1 MTSESKQITINGK
14 VIEAYQYVHI
24 KQQINTHHSFEIGLD
39 LENIEKEGAHTI
51 EKSKDWLGKIVVIKT
66 HKKDFEGVVTNVHLA
81 HDNGHHGQ
89 IVVSGYSSTI
99 VLENGEH
106 MQSWLKKPLQK
117 IVEKITKHP
126 KLTVAIKP
134 EYTSEIKYET
144 QYLETNFQFLQ
155 RLAKQ
160 YHEWLYY
167 DGKILFF
174 GKPEKRTP
182 IKLVYGVDA
191 TELEIGIQTQA
202 RKYKSFSYNSF
213 IDEQYIS
220 ESPDNPA
227 GLNELGQ
234 FAFSSSLDNYSEPTN
249 VYSQMRVDNKA
260 DLDRHLKKKQ
270 QSDYASSNFISIKT
284 KMKGLTLGDVID
296 LRSEIFKGKGDLLN
310 KRHGEYIITEIEHYT
325 TIGGHYRNTII
336 ALPADIK
343 ALPEPIVS
351 FPIAETQVATVVD
364 NNDPDK
370 KGRVQVKMAWQTEEM
385 KTSWIRVLTPNA
397 GKSDKVATNRGFV
410 FIPEKGDQVL
420 ISFRYNDPNRPFVVG
435 SLFNGKT
442 GAGGSDNNKIKS
454 ITTRSGSTITFDD
467 DNEKGSIT
475 VKDGA
480 GNTVTLNGKDTVSV
494 SANATISL
502 STGASSI
509 TLKKDGT
516 IQIMGKDVSIS
527 GSKTTSMATDG
538 NTFNTS
544 ASEAN
549 VNGTDVKV
557 SALKNV
563 EINGT
568 AKATVSSSAITS
580 IEGTIVKLN

>member
-1 MTSESKQITINGK
+1 MTSESRQITINGK
-14 VIEAYQYVHI
+14 VVEAYQSVYI
-24 KQQINTHHSFEIGLD
+24 KQQINTHHYFEIGLD
-39 LENIEKEGAHTI
+39 LENIEPEGGHTI
-51 EKSKDWLGKIVVIKT
+51 EKSKDWLGKIIEIKT
-66 HKKDFEGVVTNVHLA
+66 HEKDFEGVVTNVHLA

-89 IVVSGYSSTI
+89 IIVKGYSSTI

-134 EYTSEIKYET
+134 EYTSEINYET

-167 DGKILFF
+167 DGKTLFF
-174 GKPEKRTP
+174 GKPEKRKP
-182 IKLVYGVDA
+182 IKLIYGIDA
-191 TELEIGIQTQA
+191 TELQIGIQNQA

-213 IDEQYIS
+213 MDEQYIS
-220 ESPDNPA
+220 ESPDNPS

-234 FAFSSSLDNYSEPTN
+234 YAFNTALETYSDPTN
-249 VYSQMRVDNKA
+249 SYAKMRVGNKA
-260 DLDRHLKKKQ
+260 DLDMHLKKKQ

-284 KMKGLTLGDVID
+284 KMRGLTLGDVID
-296 LRSEIFKGKGDLLN
+296 LRSEILKGTGDLLN
-310 KRHGEYIITEIEHYT
+310 KRHGEYIITEIEHHT
-325 TIGGHYRNTII
+325 TVGNDYSNTII

-343 ALPEPIVS
+343 TLPEPVVG
-351 FPIAETQVATVVD
+351 FPIAETQVATVTD

-397 GKSDKVATNRGFV
+397 GKSDMVATNRGFI

-420 ISFRYNDPNRPFVVG
+420 ISFRYNDPNRPFVIG

-467 DNEKGSIT
+467 DDEKGSIV

-480 GNTVTLNGKDTVSV
+480 GNIVTLNGKDTVSV

-502 STGASSI
+502 STGESSM
-509 TLKKDGT
+509 TLKSDGT
-516 IQIMGKDVSIS
+516 INITGKNIAIS
-527 GSKTTSMATDG
+527 GSEKTSMATEDS
-538 NTFNTS
+538 TFNTEKGKT
-544 ASEAN
+544 A
-549 VNGTDVKV
+549 VNGKV
-557 SALKNV
+557 IEVNATQTV
-563 EINGT
+563 EVNGQS
-568 AKATVSSSAITS
+568 KATLSSSATTS
-580 IEGTIVKLN
+580 VEGTIVKLN